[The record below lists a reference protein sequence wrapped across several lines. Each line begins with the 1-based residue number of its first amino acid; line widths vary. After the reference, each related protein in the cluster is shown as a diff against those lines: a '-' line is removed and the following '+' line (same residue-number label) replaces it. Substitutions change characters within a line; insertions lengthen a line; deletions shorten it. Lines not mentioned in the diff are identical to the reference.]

1 VKNVLF
7 IHRSVGHNLIHDGR
21 VYALIEA
28 AEQPFELS
36 DYNHNTGT
44 LTSPAGIK
52 KLNMQFPGGDTRPE
66 NYAALFTRKGS
77 SEHRELLD
85 LMGGYDTVVLK
96 SCYPTSNIRND
107 TELETIKQ
115 HYRTITKFFTGVPSQ
130 QLVLV
135 TSPPLRSRK
144 TSKDNA
150 RRARELAT
158 WLSNN
163 QFSRNVHVF
172 DLFNLLAHPE
182 NHAQANTLRKEYRR
196 PYFWDSH
203 PSATASQK
211 VAPKFVEF
219 LKTIN

>member
-28 AEQPFELS
+28 TEQPFELS
-36 DYNHNTGT
+36 DYNHNTGI

-52 KLNMQFPGGDTRPE
+52 KLNLQFPGGDTRPE
-66 NYAALFTRKGS
+66 NYAALFTHKGS
-77 SEHRELLD
+77 SEHRGLLD
-85 LMGGYDTVVLK
+85 LLGGYDAVVLK
-96 SCYPTSNIRND
+96 SCYPTSNISSEP
-107 TELETIKQ
+107 ELEAMKQ
-115 HYRTITKFFTGVPSQ
+115 QYVAITNFFVRVPTQ

-135 TSPPLRSRK
+135 TSPPLRPRK

-150 RRARELAT
+150 RRARELAN
-158 WLSNN
+158 WLSTTQYASNI
-163 QFSRNVHVF
+163 HVF
-172 DLFNLLAHPE
+172 DLFSLLAHSE
-182 NHAQANTLRKEYRR
+182 NHAQANTLRKQYQR

-203 PSATASQK
+203 PNIRASQE

-219 LKTIN
+219 LSVI